1 MNHRIAGL
9 REASLNAINRISI
22 ERARL
27 ITEFYNLPETSGLP
41 IPVQR
46 GKALMYLMQNKAL
59 YIGSDELIVGE
70 RGPDPKAVPT
80 YPEVCVHSMQ
90 DLEMLD
96 GRPKVSYKVD
106 DKSRSLYQETIIPF
120 WTGRAVRDRMFR
132 ALPQEWKDAYSA
144 GIFTEFMEQR
154 APGHTVAGEK
164 VFRKGMLDL
173 MADIDDSMA
182 RLDYLNDDEALAK
195 SEELQGM
202 RFACEAL
209 MIYAG
214 RYANAIEQLIITEKD
229 PVRRDELLDLAAICR
244 KVPAHAPE
252 TFHEA
257 LQHYWFIHL
266 AVITELNPWDSFN
279 PGRLDQHLLPFYNK
293 GLADGSLTKE
303 KAIEILQAFW
313 IKFNN
318 HPAPPKV
325 GVTAQESNTY
335 TDFCLINVGG
345 VKADGSDAVNELS
358 YLLLDVIEEMRLLQ
372 PSSMVQLSKRNP
384 DQLIH
389 RAAQIVKT
397 GFGQPSIF
405 NTDAIVQELIRQGKT
420 PEDARRGG
428 ASGCVEAGAFGTEAY
443 ILTGYF
449 NMPKILELTL
459 NNGIDPLSGKQ
470 LGPQTGKPEDF
481 KTYDEFLAAYQ
492 QMLKHFIDIKI
503 GGSNVI
509 ESIWA
514 KQMPAPFLSSI
525 IDDCITNGVDYNAG
539 GARYNSSYIQGV
551 GLGTMTDCM
560 TSIRHHVFDNKQ
572 FTMEQMLQMLKAD
585 FDGFDSELA
594 VLLFDTPKYGND
606 DDAADRH
613 VVEVFEAFFNVVD
626 GRKSPRGATYRV
638 EMLPTTCHIYFGSKI
653 KALPDGRRE
662 GKPVSEGI
670 SPVQGADRNG
680 PTAVIKS
687 AAKFDQIKT
696 GGTLLNQK
704 FSPSFFKDEEAIRKI
719 GQLVRTY
726 FRMDGH
732 HIQFNVVSA
741 DTLRKAQAHPER
753 YSNLI
758 VRVAGYSDYFNDLT
772 PELQEEIIC
781 RTEQESD

>member
-1 MNHRIAGL
+1 MNPRITKL
-9 REASLNAINRISI
+9 REASLAAIPRISG

-27 ITEFYNLPETSGLP
+27 ITTFYKLPAIAGLP

-46 GKALMYLMQNKAL
+46 GKALLYLMQNKAL
-59 YIGSDELIVGE
+59 HIGENELIVGE
-70 RGPDPKAVPT
+70 RSPAPKEVPT
-80 YPEVCVHSMQ
+80 YPEVCVHSLQ
-90 DLEMLD
+90 DLEILD
-96 GRPKVSYKVD
+96 SRPKVSYKVD
-106 DKSRSLYQETIIPF
+106 EETRQLYQDEIIPY
-120 WTGRAVRDRMFR
+120 WPGQSVRDRMFR
-132 ALPQEWKDAYSA
+132 VLPEAWKEAYSA
-144 GIFTEFMEQR
+144 GVFTEFMEQR

-173 MADIDDSMA
+173 IQDIDDAVS
-182 RLDYLNDDEALAK
+182 RLDFLNDPEALSK
-195 SEELQGM
+195 SEELEGM
-202 RFACEAL
+202 RYACEA
-209 MIYAG
+209 MMVYAT
-214 RYANAIEQLIITEKD
+214 RNADVLEQLVLNESD
-229 PVRRDELLDLAAICR
+229 PQRRDELLDLAAICR

-266 AVITELNPWDSFN
+266 GVITELNPWDSFN
-279 PGRLDQHLLPFYNK
+279 PGRLDQHLLPFYRK
-293 GLADGSLTKE
+293 EIAEGSLTKE
-303 KAIEILQAFW
+303 RATELLQAFW

-358 YLLLDVIEEMRLLQ
+358 YLILDVIEEMRLLQ
-372 PSSMVQLSKRNP
+372 PSSMVQLSKKNP

-389 RAAQIVKT
+389 RAAKIVKT

-449 NMPKILELTL
+449 NLPKILELTL
-459 NNGIDPLSGKQ
+459 NNGVDPLTGKQ
-470 LGPQTGKPEDF
+470 LGPKTGNLM
-481 KTYDEFLAAYQ
+481 EFNNFEEFMSAYRK
-492 QMLKHFIDIKI
+492 MLKHFIDIKI
-503 GGSNVI
+503 GGSNII
-509 ESIWA
+509 EKIWA
-514 KQMPAPFLSSI
+514 SRMPAPFLSTI
-525 IDDCITNGVDYNAG
+525 IDDCIANGRDYNAG
-539 GARYNSSYIQGV
+539 GARYNTSYIQGV
-551 GLGTMTDCM
+551 GLGTMTDCL
-560 TSIRHHVFDNKQ
+560 TSIKHNVFDNQ
-572 FTMEQMLQMLKAD
+572 RFTMKQLLEMINAD
-585 FDGFDSELA
+585 FEGFDQELA
-594 VLLFDTPKYGND
+594 ELIYDTPKYGND
-606 DDAADRH
+606 DDFADQH
-613 VVEVFEAFFNVVD
+613 VTEVFEAFFNVVD

-638 EMLPTTCHIYFGSKI
+638 EMLPTTCHVYFGSKI
-653 KALPDGRRE
+653 KALPDGRKA

-670 SPVQGADRNG
+670 SPVQGADRRG

-687 AAKFDQIKT
+687 AAKFDHIKT

-719 GQLVRTY
+719 GQLVRAY

-741 DTLRKAQAHPER
+741 ETLRKAQVHPEK